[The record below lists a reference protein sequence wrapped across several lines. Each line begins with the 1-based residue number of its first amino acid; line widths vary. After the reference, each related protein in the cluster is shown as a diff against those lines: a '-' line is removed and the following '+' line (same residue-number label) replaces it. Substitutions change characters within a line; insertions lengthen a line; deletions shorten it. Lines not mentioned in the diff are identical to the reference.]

1 MARHV
6 QRLGGRFWTAID
18 VGVSSEDAD
27 VMAEE
32 CDYIFARASEY
43 PNGFNPSHF
52 TAFGGFNGIRAV
64 AKYLR
69 GTDDLRGL
77 RVAVQGVGATGA
89 DLTERLV
96 QHGAVVTIAD
106 VNERAVAQVV
116 DKHSVSAV
124 DPNLIHA
131 LDVDVFAPC
140 ALGAVL
146 NDTTIPELKARAV
159 CGLANNQLERS
170 DHGQQLFDRNIAYVP
185 DFVVNAGG
193 MMGASTLIFSKPD
206 REKALANIEGIFTT
220 VIKILER
227 SRDEGKPS
235 ADIAEEMALSKIR
248 SSV

>member
-1 MARHV
+1 
-6 QRLGGRFWTAID
+6 
-18 VGVSSEDAD
+18 
-27 VMAEE
+27 
-32 CDYIFARASEY
+32 
-43 PNGFNPSHF
+43 
-52 TAFGGFNGIRAV
+52 V
-64 AKYLR
+64 AHHLH

-89 DLTERLV
+89 DLTARLV
-96 QHGAVVTIAD
+96 KHGAVVTIAD
-106 VNERAVAQVV
+106 VNERAVARVV
-116 DKHSVSAV
+116 DQHSVSAV

-131 LDVDVFAPC
+131 QDVDVFAPC

-146 NDTTIPELKARAV
+146 NDTTIPELKVRAV

-235 ADIAEEMALSKIR
+235 ADIAEEMALSRIR
-248 SSV
+248 SNV